1 MDGSSSRGG
10 TERALQQLQP
20 LLPWL
25 DQGVK
30 AAAAAAAD
38 GGSAAAKA
46 KAGKKWRPAARAAT
60 KALLSGVDEVVGKRF
75 ECSVPAAKFGHDAYI
90 MKLATSFIL

>member
-1 MDGSSSRGG
+1 M
-10 TERALQQLQP
+10 ALQQLQP

-30 AAAAAAAD
+30 AAAAAD

-46 KAGKKWRPAARAAT
+46 KAKTGKKRRPAARAGIAARGV
-60 KALLSGVDEVVGKRF
+60 KALLSGVVEVVGKRF
-75 ECSVPAAKFGHDAYI
+75 ERSVPAAKFGHVAYI
-90 MKLATSFIL
+90 R

>member
-1 MDGSSSRGG
+1 M
-10 TERALQQLQP
+10 ALQQLQP

-30 AAAAAAAD
+30 AAAAAD
-38 GGSAAAKA
+38 GGSAKAKA

-60 KALLSGVDEVVGKRF
+60 KALLSGVVEVVGKRF
-75 ECSVPAAKFGHDAYI
+75 ECSVPAAKFGHVAYI